1 MTQTITAFHSGSILK
16 AESIMSAQSEI
27 RSAKRGFSGSYALA
41 RKCGMGRNA
50 PPIGGTIRKG
60 MRTVEPSMV
69 R

>member
-1 MTQTITAFHSGSILK
+1 MTQTVTAFHSGSILK
-16 AESIMSAQSEI
+16 AESSMLAQSEM
-27 RSAKRGFSGSYALA
+27 RNAKRGFSGSYDPA